1 MMSENAGVVTDNQSP
16 MAAAV
21 ETSPADEGASSEV
34 NWTDM
39 ATDFADEDQ
48 EDFATVEGDAEVI
61 EEGSPAIPPTASEVP
76 STETPA
82 AQAETPPPTPAT
94 PPAIPP
100 ATPPTGE
107 APPSSATQEAPSN
120 TDTISYQDW
129 RTEQVSKLEQVY
141 ALSEDSAQAMLT
153 EPETVLPKMAA
164 QMHMHVVESVFN
176 AVMQAL
182 PQVVQATQTQQTVE
196 SKAEELF
203 FGANPDLR
211 DPKFR
216 EPIQKLG
223 MMYRSM
229 NKTASP
235 EEAVKAIGNLVRA
248 AMGMRTPGATP
259 PTAQTP
265 AAVVQSAPAPF
276 APVRGGGS
284 AVTPSKATDNVFA
297 ALAEEMMQDED

>member
-76 STETPA
+76 PTETPA
-82 AQAETPPPTPAT
+82 VQAETPPSNPATPSAT
-94 PPAIPP
+94 PPA
-100 ATPPTGE
+100 GE
-107 APPSSATQEAPSN
+107 TPPSSATQEAPSN

-182 PQVVQATQTQQTVE
+182 PQVVQATQAQQTVE

-211 DPKFR
+211 DPKFK

-229 NKTASP
+229 NKTAPP
-235 EEAVKAIGNLVRA
+235 EEAVRAIGNLVRA
-248 AMGMRTPGATP
+248 AMGMQTPGATP
-259 PTAQTP
+259 PAAQAP

-284 AVTPSKATDNVFA
+284 AVTPSKATDNIFA
-297 ALAEEMMQDED
+297 TLADEMMQDED